1 MIEYLPSDGGVLE
14 HEQDVY
20 IFTSVAV
27 VYSIFQR
34 GGESHTECTDL
45 SSTEKFKL

>member
-1 MIEYLPSDGGVLE
+1 ME
-14 HEQDVY
+14 HAQDVY

-27 VYSIFQR
+27 VYGIFQR
-34 GGESHTECTDL
+34 GDESYTEGVDL